1 MGTNFYLRKKVSEED
16 KQNVIEQISK
26 DNWSEARDLFAEMI
40 NRIHIGK
47 RSSGWQFV
55 WNANRFKYFEPN
67 IKSLQNWLK
76 SGIIEDEYGREFTFE
91 EFWNDEIKDFL
102 YEGWNLEKYYTESGE
117 IMWCGHDIPY
127 YFQDKVEKFNIDKC
141 GEFVIGGLR
150 FTTTE
155 EFS

>member
-26 DNWSEARDLFAEMI
+26 DNWTKARDLFVEMT

-47 RSSGWQFV
+47 RSRGWQFI
-55 WNANRFKYFEPN
+55 WNANRFEYFEPN
-67 IKSLQNWLK
+67 IESLQNWLK

-91 EFWNDEIKDFL
+91 EFWDDEIKDFL
-102 YEGWNLEKYYTESGE
+102 WEGLNLEKYYSESGE
-117 IMWCGHDIPY
+117 KWWGYDLPY
-127 YFQDKVEKFNIDKC
+127 YFHDKRDKFNINKY
-141 GEFVIGGLR
+141 GEFVIDGLR

>member
-16 KQNVIEQISK
+16 KQKVSEYIFN
-26 DNWSEARDLFAEMI
+26 DNWSEARDLFAEMT

-67 IKSLQNWLK
+67 IESLQNWLK
-76 SGIIEDEYGREFTFE
+76 SGIIENEYGREFTFE

-102 YEGWNLEKYYTESGE
+102 YEGWNLEKYYTEPGNK
-117 IMWCGHDIPY
+117 WWGCDIPY
-127 YFQDKVEKFNIDKC
+127 YFKDKVEKFNIDKY
-141 GEFVIGGLR
+141 GEFVIDGLR
-150 FTTTE
+150 FTTNE